1 LDEIQVLLGDTPFFF
16 GTQPSAADLAVASQ
30 LRMLRSG
37 PTPQAAELIQQRPA
51 LAAYA
56 ARIDA
61 ATVA

>member
-1 LDEIQVLLGDTPFFF
+1 
-16 GTQPSAADLAVASQ
+16 
-30 LRMLRSG
+30 MLRSG

-61 ATVA
+61 ATAA